1 MSRWKV
7 YRQVWDD
14 GPVWAVT
21 GEAGTSLYLFPTH
34 GYALAFADRMARTVD
49 AVLPR
54 ANTTPPRK
62 GAFWRTRVYPGTV
75 VLDRYRNG
83 RSKQVLEVGS
93 KDLKPLSELL
103 LAEHYKM
110 ETTE

>member
-1 MSRWKV
+1 MNRWKV
-7 YRQVWDD
+7 ERQMWPD
-14 GPVWAVT
+14 GPAWAAVNER
-21 GEAGTSLYLFPTH
+21 GHDLYIYDTH
-34 GYALAFADRMARTVD
+34 AKALAFADRMARTVD
-49 AVLPR
+49 VVLPR

-83 RSKQVLEVGS
+83 RSKQVLEVGPL
-93 KDLKPLSELL
+93 DLKPLAELL

-110 ETTE
+110 EEI